1 MNVCVFCGS
10 GSGSNPAYSEAA
22 RELGVLLADASVRL
36 IYGGGNIGLM
46 GTIADA
52 VMGAGGKVTG
62 VIPAFLLEK
71 EVGHRGI
78 TDLEVVESMHQR
90 KQRMADLADAFVA
103 LPGGWGTLE
112 ELSEILTW
120 KQLGLISQ
128 PVAILNTNQ
137 FFDPLLD
144 QMRLM
149 VKEGFLKSGYLS
161 SLHVEK
167 NPEKLLSL
175 LIAQKA

>member
-10 GSGSNPAYSEAA
+10 GTGVNPVYSGSAKK
-22 RELGVLLADASVRL
+22 LGLLLANASIGL

-46 GTIADA
+46 GILADA
-52 VMGAGGKVTG
+52 VMDGGGKVRG
-62 VIPAFLLEK
+62 VIPAFLMK
-71 EVGHRGI
+71 REVGHRGI

-90 KQRMADLADAFVA
+90 KQRMADLADAFIA

-112 ELSEILTW
+112 EVSEILTW
-120 KQLGLISQ
+120 KQLGLITQ
-128 PVAILNTNQ
+128 PVILLNTNR

-149 VKEGFLKSGYLS
+149 VKEGFLTKRNFDL
-161 SLHVEK
+161 LQVEST
-167 NPEKLLSL
+167 PEKIISTLT
-175 LIAQKA
+175 AHKA

>member
-1 MNVCVFCGS
+1 MAKS
-10 GSGSNPAYSEAA
+10 
-22 RELGVLLADASVRL
+22 SVRL
-36 IYGGGNIGLM
+36 VYGGGNIGLM
-46 GTIADA
+46 GILADA
-52 VMGAGGKVTG
+52 VMEAGGKVTG
-62 VIPAFLLEK
+62 VIPGFLRDR
-71 EVGHRGI
+71 EVGHGGI
-78 TDLEVVESMHQR
+78 SDLEIVESMHHR
-90 KQRMADLADAFVA
+90 KQRMADLADAFIA

-128 PVAILNTNQ
+128 PVVLLNTNQ

-149 VKEGFLKSGYLS
+149 VKEGFLQAGNFSL
-161 SLHVEK
+161 LHVEK
-167 NPEKLLSL
+167 TPEKILSL

>member
-10 GSGSNPAYSEAA
+10 GSGINPVYSQTA
-22 RELGVLLADASVRL
+22 RRLGVLLGQSSVRL
-36 IYGGGNIGLM
+36 VYGGGNIGLM
-46 GTIADA
+46 GILADS
-52 VMGAGGKVTG
+52 VMEAGGKVTG
-62 VIPAFLLEK
+62 VIPTFLLDR
-71 EVGHRGI
+71 EVGHSGI
-78 TDLEVVESMHQR
+78 SDLEVVESMHQR
-90 KQRMADLADAFVA
+90 KRRMADLADAFIA

-128 PVAILNTNQ
+128 PVILLNTNH

-149 VKEGFLKSGYLS
+149 VKEGFLQAGNFSL
-161 SLHVEK
+161 LHVE
-167 NPEKLLSL
+167 NTPEKILSL

>member
-10 GSGSNPAYSEAA
+10 GSGLNPAYADAA
-22 RELGVLLADASVRL
+22 RRLGLLLARSSVGL
-36 IYGGGNIGLM
+36 VYGGGNVGLM
-46 GTIADA
+46 GIVADA
-52 VMGAGGKVTG
+52 VLAEGGTVKG
-62 VIPAFLLEK
+62 VIPAFLMDK

-78 TDLEVVESMHQR
+78 SSLEIVDSMHQR

-120 KQLGLISQ
+120 KQLGLITQ
-128 PVAILNTNQ
+128 PVVMLNTNH
-137 FFDPLLD
+137 FFDSLLD

-149 VKEGFLKSGYLS
+149 AEEGFLYSGNLEF
-161 SLHVEK
+161 LLVQK
-167 NPEKLLSL
+167 TPEDVISL
-175 LIAQKA
+175 LIGRKA

>member
-10 GSGSNPAYSEAA
+10 GTGINPVYSEAA
-22 RELGVLLADASVRL
+22 RELGVRLANASLQLV
-36 IYGGGNIGLM
+36 YGGGNIGLM
-46 GTIADA
+46 GTVADS

-62 VIPAFLLEK
+62 VIPAFLLDK

-78 TDLEVVESMHQR
+78 THLEVVESMHQR
-90 KQRMADLADAFVA
+90 KQRMADLADAFIA

-120 KQLGLISQ
+120 KQLGLITQ
-128 PVAILNTNQ
+128 PVLLLNTNQ

-149 VKEGFLKSGYLS
+149 VREGFLQAGYFDFLQ
-161 SLHVEK
+161 VEK
-167 NPEKLLSL
+167 NPENILSL

>member
-1 MNVCVFCGS
+1 MNICVFCGS
-10 GSGSNPAYSEAA
+10 GNGFDSVYAAAAGKLGTLLGS
-22 RELGVLLADASVRL
+22 ASMRL
-36 IYGGGNIGLM
+36 IYGGGNVGLM
-46 GTIADA
+46 GVIADA
-52 VMGAGGKVTG
+52 VLAANGRVTG
-62 VIPAFLLEK
+62 VIPTFLLDR

-78 TDLEVVESMHQR
+78 TDLEVVESMHER

-120 KQLGLISQ
+120 KQLGLITQ
-128 PVAILNTNQ
+128 PVCLLNINR

-149 VKEGFLKSGYLS
+149 VREGFLKSDYFDL
-161 SLHVEK
+161 LHVENK
-167 NPEKLLSL
+167 PENVISL
-175 LIAQKA
+175 FTGKGR

>member
-1 MNVCVFCGS
+1 M
-10 GSGSNPAYSEAA
+10 AKYSI
-22 RELGVLLADASVRL
+22 RL
-36 IYGGGNIGLM
+36 VYGGGNIGLM
-46 GTIADA
+46 GVVADA
-52 VMGAGGKVTG
+52 VMQGGGDVTG
-62 VIPAFLLEK
+62 VIPGFLMKK

-112 ELSEILTW
+112 EVAEILTW
-120 KQLGLISQ
+120 RQLGLVNQ
-128 PVAILNTNQ
+128 PVFLLNING

-149 VKEGFLKSGYLS
+149 VKEGFLSKTNFEL
-161 SLHVEK
+161 LQVE
-167 NPEKLLSL
+167 NTPEKIISILT
-175 LIAQKA
+175 AYKA